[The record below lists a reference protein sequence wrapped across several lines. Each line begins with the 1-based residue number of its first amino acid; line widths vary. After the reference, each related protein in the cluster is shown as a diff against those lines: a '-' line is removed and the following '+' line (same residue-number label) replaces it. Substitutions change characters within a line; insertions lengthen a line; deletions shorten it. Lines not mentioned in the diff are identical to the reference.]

1 MGTPGLNMER
11 SVGGNMLHMA
21 GNVIPKWIRVPK
33 VSIIDTKEA
42 LMSTTADLVL
52 VLKKELKS
60 AQMTYAALARKLGL
74 AESSV
79 KRMLAKGDM
88 PLSRVDAICRALK
101 LDFAELARRVA
112 DAQPLLAE
120 LTQAQEK
127 AVVAD
132 KKLLLVAICVLSQ
145 WTLEQIVASYRFTP
159 AEGIK
164 YLAQL
169 DRIGIIELKPLNRYR
184 LKLAKTFRW
193 RPHGAVM
200 SYFREHAVLDYFS
213 GGFDGHGEGL
223 LLVHGSISRGL
234 APSFMERMQ
243 RVAQD
248 FAQQHQADQNLNE
261 KDREGYTLLLGMRS
275 WEFAAFTALRR

>member
-1 MGTPGLNMER
+1 
-11 SVGGNMLHMA
+11 
-21 GNVIPKWIRVPK
+21 
-33 VSIIDTKEA
+33 
-42 LMSTTADLVL
+42 MSTTADLVNA
-52 VLKKELKS
+52 VKKELK
-60 AQMTYAALARKLGL
+60 AAHMTYADLAIAMGM

-88 PLSRVDAICRALK
+88 PLSRIDAICRALS
-101 LDFAELARRVA
+101 LDFADLARRVS
-112 DAQPLLAE
+112 DDQPLLAQ
-120 LTQAQEK
+120 LSQEQER

-145 WTLEQIVASYRFTP
+145 WTLEQMQASYRLSET
-159 AEGIK
+159 ECVQ

-169 DRIGIIELKPLNRYR
+169 DRIGIIELRPLNRYR

-200 SYFREHAVLDYFS
+200 DYFRDNALLDYFS
-213 GGFDGHGEGL
+213 GGFDGSGEGL
-223 LLVHGSISRGL
+223 LLVHGSVSRGQ
-234 APSFMERMQ
+234 APAFMERMQ

-248 FAQQHQADQNLNE
+248 FAQQHLADQKLPE
-261 KDREGYTLLLGMRS
+261 KDREGYTLLLAMRS

>member
-1 MGTPGLNMER
+1 
-11 SVGGNMLHMA
+11 
-21 GNVIPKWIRVPK
+21 
-33 VSIIDTKEA
+33 
-42 LMSTTADLVL
+42 MSTTADLVL
-52 VLKKELKS
+52 ILKKELK
-60 AQMTYAALARKLGL
+60 AARMTYADLAQALGM

-88 PLSRVDAICRALK
+88 PLSRIDAICRALK

-120 LTQAQEK
+120 LTEAQEK

-132 KKLLLVAICVLSQ
+132 KKLLLAAICVLSQ
-145 WTLEQIVASYRFTP
+145 WTLEQMTGSYRLS
-159 AEGIK
+159 ESECIK

-193 RPHGAVM
+193 RPHGPVM
-200 SYFREHAVLDYFS
+200 DYFRDNALLDYFS
-213 GGFDGHGEGL
+213 GGFDASDEGL
-223 LLVHGSISRGL
+223 LLVHGSISRSL
-234 APSFMERMQ
+234 APSFLERMQ

-248 FAQQHQADQNLNE
+248 FAQQHQADQKLND
-261 KDREGYTLLLGMRS
+261 KDREGYTLLLAMRS
-275 WEFAAFTALRR
+275 WEFEAFAALRR